1 MKLTSLIL
9 FVGFIMRI
17 LIGFYVQFNGI
28 ENSLDG
34 DVLNFYEQM
43 RIVSL
48 TGHYFEFQIGQNQLV
63 NSFGILMYLFGSEP
77 IIPCLISCAIWY
89 ISAIFFSKSL
99 NLINC
104 SETTKIYMAIAFIL
118 WPTAVYYTAIPL
130 RESTQLM
137 FITVAAYGALQAIA
151 RKNAGYLFF
160 TVLGV
165 VGAGSLHGALLAYG
179 TFAAAASTFYYFANG
194 RQIRVTTLIV
204 GGVAASLVA
213 WAGISLFSAL
223 SYDLSNGAVISLT
236 SYQEGGL
243 VLISRADYR
252 TQAYDSGALGFIL
265 SIVSGFFQYMMEP
278 LPTRIGS
285 LSDIILAVEN
295 IARILVLT
303 MAIFKLSKSQTAEG
317 ASLLLFLLLLYV
329 ALEVIWSVGTINWGT
344 ASRHHA
350 PGLSLLLLIA
360 AQAWAIPSSSKKTS
374 QAMVSRLR

>member
-9 FVGFIMRI
+9 FIGFIIRI

-77 IIPCLISCAIWY
+77 IIPCLISCTIWY

-104 SETTKIYMAIAFIL
+104 SETTRIYMAIAFIL

-137 FITVAAYGALQAIA
+137 FITVATYGALQAIA

-350 PGLSLLLLIA
+350 PGLS
-360 AQAWAIPSSSKKTS
+360 SCC
-374 QAMVSRLR
+374 